1 MGESTEEFINEI
13 CKTHKIIGIVSE
25 GEVIDIIQ
33 YFIKKDIIKIEV

>member
-1 MGESTEEFINEI
+1 MSLVVY
-13 CKTHKIIGIVSE
+13 IGIVSE